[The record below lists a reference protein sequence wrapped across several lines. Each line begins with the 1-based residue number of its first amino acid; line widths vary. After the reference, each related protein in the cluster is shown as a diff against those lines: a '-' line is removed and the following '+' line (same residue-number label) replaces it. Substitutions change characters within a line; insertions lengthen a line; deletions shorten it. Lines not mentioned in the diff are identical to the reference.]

1 MSDYDYNLNN
11 SFDNFQ
17 ISHNEQ
23 NKEKN
28 RNVNTMTIPKRYK
41 SPVIYDLGVD
51 NYVINEI
58 KKAKYQGAFDPGS
71 VGNKN
76 IFLDGSRSNNKNSG
90 YNNQQKS
97 KKNKIHYNRLGD
109 GKNLLIIKSE
119 TQYPI
124 NYDNNTMKYDNSYM
138 QGQGKNIYNFNN
150 YYIESR
156 NNNYRNIYARSNDNK
171 RNYFSPKNKEKN
183 SNYLLKN
190 NNYQINTI
198 NIDKLNK
205 DYNRRF
211 NEPKMTLYE
220 KYSTNTIS
228 FNNPIKNYSPTFA
241 PSRNQNY
248 INQKAMKNINMS
260 YSKKI
265 NDINKDNELLHNTY
279 NFDNDK
285 NLDDYIQNDF
295 DIKKNE
301 NNQNNKDIKLI
312 HFYRKKLLNL
322 FFWHIKNFYKMHFK
336 SIFKEIINIIKMS
349 INNKEHNFENKTIKN
364 IAMLKKQIKNN
375 SFFYGNKGQYDNIL
389 KDINIKKNIRN
400 LELDKQIN
408 NNTFNTENKT
418 YLETD
423 INNNDEE
430 KEINSNQNNSDKKS
444 MTNQKDI
451 STKTFLG
458 NKNNINNS
466 NKKYVKK
473 IIPKKIYG
481 KKIVRQQFKKLRSPD
496 INNEKKFENKIYPER
511 KRIIEKTPIIQKNL
525 KFPKTAI
532 NDNKIFNSGIKIIDK
547 HLNNNE
553 NSQNS
558 EIKLTEENSEK
569 KDKDKKDTGEEIIKK
584 EQENI
589 EVNNIEKNTI
599 KNQIEEKDNIDN
611 IDNIN
616 ELDNN
621 ENEIENYSNKNLEN
635 ALTMI
640 TKVIENKEKSD
651 KENKILS
658 LNKIINK
665 KINKDN
671 HTLIQKY
678 FDILKQDINKISEED
693 NDVRPK
699 LELPF
704 DSFKKK
710 KLNKNKKLNRNSSF
724 SDFDDN
730 EEKNESNI
738 AKNSFISEDGDKT
751 RNKKNKDKIR
761 IVMKQIRLKSYK
773 VDKMQYNQNDNF
785 RTRTPIKENKNSEI
799 DTNNKTPK
807 IIIKKTINIIF
818 NKPKENIIKSDN
830 ENKKEINEQENILDT
845 KEIDYNKDI
854 LDNNENKSNSNLEM
868 NLELDKENVIIE
880 EQDKKNQ
887 NNEEKEFSIESFTK
901 HRKSKDNINQNEDE
915 EDLNNKEDIALTE
928 KYQDC
933 ENLVYFLRS
942 QLIYYFLVNKNSND
956 SFLD

>member
-1 MSDYDYNLNN
+1 MSEHNYNLNN

-17 ISHNEQ
+17 ISHNEL

-28 RNVNTMTIPKRYK
+28 KNVNTMTIPKRYK
-41 SPVIYDLGVD
+41 SPVIYDFGVD

-71 VGNKN
+71 LGNKN

-90 YNNQQKS
+90 YNNQQKA
-97 KKNKIHYNRLGD
+97 KKNKIHYNRIGD

-124 NYDNNTMKYDNSYM
+124 NYGNNTVNYDSNYI
-138 QGQGKNIYNFNN
+138 QGKGRNIYNFNN

-183 SNYLLKN
+183 SNYLIK
-190 NNYQINTI
+190 NNYQTNTI

-205 DYNRRF
+205 DYNKRF

-241 PSRNQNY
+241 PSRNQNF
-248 INQKAMKNINMS
+248 INQKIMKNINMS

-265 NDINKDNELLHNTY
+265 NDINKDNEFMHNTY

-285 NLDDYIQNDF
+285 NMDDYIHNDF
-295 DIKKNE
+295 DINKNE
-301 NNQNNKDIKLI
+301 NNENTKDIKLI
-312 HFYRKKLLNL
+312 NFYRKKLLNL
-322 FFWHIKNFYKMHFK
+322 FFWHIKNFYKMYFK
-336 SIFKEIINIIKMS
+336 SIFKEIISIIKMS
-349 INNKEHNFENKTIKN
+349 INNKEHNFENKSIKN

-375 SFFYGNKGQYDNIL
+375 SFFYGNKGQYNNLL

-400 LELDKQIN
+400 LDLDNQID

-423 INNNDEE
+423 ININDEK
-430 KEINSNQNNSDKKS
+430 KEIYNNQNNFDKKS
-444 MTNQKDI
+444 MSNKKDI
-451 STKTFLG
+451 NSKTFLG

-473 IIPKKIYG
+473 IIPKGVYG
-481 KKIVRQQFKKLRSPD
+481 KKIVRQQFKNLRSP
-496 INNEKKFENKIYPER
+496 NNSNEKKYENKIHLER
-511 KRIIEKTPIIQKNL
+511 KRIIEKTPIIQKRL
-525 KFPKTAI
+525 KFPKSAI
-532 NDNKIFNSGIKIIDK
+532 NDNKMFNSGIKIIDN
-547 HLNNNE
+547 HLNNIE
-553 NSQNS
+553 NSK
-558 EIKLTEENSEK
+558 IKLAEENSGK
-569 KDKDKKDTGEEIIKK
+569 KDIKDTVEEIIKN
-584 EQENI
+584 EQENNK
-589 EVNNIEKNTI
+589 VNNKEINTI
-599 KNQIEEKDNIDN
+599 KNQVEEKDN

-616 ELDNN
+616 ELDSN

-635 ALTMI
+635 AITMI
-640 TKVIENKEKSD
+640 TKVIENKEKND
-651 KENKILS
+651 KENKILY

-665 KINKDN
+665 KINKEN
-671 HTLIQKY
+671 QALIKKY
-678 FDILKQDINKISEED
+678 FDILKQDINKIFKEEK
-693 NDVRPK
+693 NER
-699 LELPF
+699 
-704 DSFKKK
+704 K
-710 KLNKNKKLNRNSSF
+710 KLKITKFDKNKQLNRNLF
-724 SDFDDN
+724 LSDLEDN
-730 EEKNESNI
+730 EEKNDSNVE
-738 AKNSFISEDGDKT
+738 KNSFKSENDDKD
-751 RNKKNKDKIR
+751 RNKRNKDKIR
-761 IVMKQIRLKSYK
+761 IIMKQIKLRSNN
-773 VDKMQYNQNDNF
+773 VQKMQYNQYENYRPKTPTKDNKSSQ
-785 RTRTPIKENKNSEI
+785 IEI
-799 DTNNKTPK
+799 SNKTPK

-818 NKPKENIIKSDN
+818 NKPNENIIESNN
-830 ENKKEINEQENILDT
+830 ENKKEINELDNILDT

-868 NLELDKENVIIE
+868 NLELDKENIILDDQE
-880 EQDKKNQ
+880 KKNQ
-887 NNEEKEFSIESFTK
+887 NNNEKDFSIESFTK
-901 HRKSKDNINQNEDE
+901 YRKSKVKFNKNEDE
-915 EDLNNKEDIALTE
+915 EDLNNKEDITLTE
-928 KYQDC
+928 KYQDY

-942 QLIYYFLVNKNSND
+942 QLIYYFLVNKNNDD